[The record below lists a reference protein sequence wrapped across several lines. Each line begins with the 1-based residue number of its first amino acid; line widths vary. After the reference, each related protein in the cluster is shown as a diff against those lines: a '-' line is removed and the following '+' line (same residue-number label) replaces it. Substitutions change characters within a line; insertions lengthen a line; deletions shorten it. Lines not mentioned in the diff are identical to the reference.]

1 MANQPIILSVY
12 LPVGKKCLKDSKLL
26 FGPEKKTKSQV
37 QIMVLDCFS
46 LDNFVFAFL
55 HAI

>member
-26 FGPEKKTKSQV
+26 FGPEKKKSQV

-46 LDNFVFAFL
+46 LDNFLCAFL
-55 HAI
+55 RAI